1 MHTLDHKFGIPV
13 SSYYFA
19 SRRSSAEDSLDSVDQ
34 NQNRTIYQDEAVLLL
49 GLCEAK
55 GFGIYPVVEAATS
68 TKRQATHRK
77 MLTGVSECTYGV
89 RS

>member
-1 MHTLDHKFGIPV
+1 M
-13 SSYYFA
+13 
-19 SRRSSAEDSLDSVDQ
+19 
-34 NQNRTIYQDEAVLLL
+34 LLF

-77 MLTGVSECTYGV
+77 MLTGVSECRLWRAKLGLEVQDSPTKLAV
-89 RS
+89 TTEFLDSLSHFSSV

>member
-1 MHTLDHKFGIPV
+1 M
-13 SSYYFA
+13 
-19 SRRSSAEDSLDSVDQ
+19 
-34 NQNRTIYQDEAVLLL
+34 LLL

-77 MLTGVSECTYGV
+77 MLTGVSECNTACQARV
-89 RS
+89 RVQESPTKLAVTTEFLDSLGHFSSI